1 MFFIRVDLC
10 PVQDRLALQLIAFMR
25 DILNAEGLPL
35 FLRPYEVVATGPNAG
50 IIECV
55 PRTVSRDQLGK
66 TMEGDLY
73 SHFRSK

>member
-1 MFFIRVDLC
+1 
-10 PVQDRLALQLIAFMR
+10 MR

-73 SHFRSK
+73 SHFRAK